1 MRVGRG
7 SELYRTEERKAL
19 ERGWEIS
26 CFSQNFL
33 TLVGLCGVPE
43 FRQPDL
49 EVLDDSQMFSC
60 RRYFARKDFNNHNGL
75 AQQPLLGLIA
85 GSGLSWSC
93 FF

>member
-1 MRVGRG
+1 MGVRRG

-49 EVLDDSQMFSC
+49 EVLDDSQMF
-60 RRYFARKDFNNHNGL
+60 FAGDILQGK
-75 AQQPLLGLIA
+75 I
-85 GSGLSWSC
+85 STTTTI
-93 FF
+93 